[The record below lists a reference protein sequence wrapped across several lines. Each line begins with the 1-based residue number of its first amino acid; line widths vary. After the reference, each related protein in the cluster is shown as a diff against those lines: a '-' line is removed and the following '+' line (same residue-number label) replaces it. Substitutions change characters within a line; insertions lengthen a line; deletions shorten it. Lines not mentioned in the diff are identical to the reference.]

1 VETMPGIKSTRLN
14 DQEKEE
20 GRRRLSHPRLFDAAV
35 FLAHLPVQIFFHA
48 FAMNGVI
55 NCKLASS

>member
-1 VETMPGIKSTRLN
+1 MPGIKSTRLN

-20 GRRRLSHPRLFDAAV
+20 GRRRLAHPWLSDAAV
-35 FLAHLPVQIFFHA
+35 FLAHLSGPNFFHA